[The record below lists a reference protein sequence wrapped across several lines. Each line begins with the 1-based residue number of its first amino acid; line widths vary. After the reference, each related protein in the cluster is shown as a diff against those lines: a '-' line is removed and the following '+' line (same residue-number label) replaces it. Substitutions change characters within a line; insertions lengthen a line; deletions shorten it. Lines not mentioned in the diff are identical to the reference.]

1 MRTRRQRLGRLLA
14 SSFGVGFIPILPG
27 TLASVVGLV
36 LYLFVRASLFSYLI
50 TVSVIFLVGVA
61 SSRSAL
67 QTTEEKDPSWI
78 VIDEVLGMM
87 ISLFAI
93 PPKVPFLVLGF
104 VLFRLFD
111 SLKVPPLDYFE
122 TLKGEWGI
130 LLDDV
135 GAGIYANLLLQ
146 LILRFAS

>member
-1 MRTRRQRLGRLLA
+1 MRNRREKLGRLLA
-14 SSFGVGFIPILPG
+14 SSLGVGFIPILPG

-36 LYLFVRASLFSYLI
+36 LYLFVRVSLFSYL
-50 TVSVIFLVGVA
+50 TTLFVLFGVGVI

-87 ISLFAI
+87 ISLFQV
-93 PPKVPFLVLGF
+93 PPKIPFLVLGF

-111 SLKVPPLDYFE
+111 SVKFPPVNRLE
-122 TLKGEWGI
+122 ELKGEWGI

-135 GAGIYANLLLQ
+135 GAGVYANLVLQ
-146 LILRFAS
+146 IILRFTS

>member
-1 MRTRRQRLGRLLA
+1 MRSKRQRIGRLLA
-14 SSFGVGFIPILPG
+14 SSFGVGFVPILPG
-27 TLASVVGLV
+27 TLASALGVL
-36 LYLFVRASLFSYLI
+36 LYLFVGHS
-50 TVSVIFLVGVA
+50 IFLYLTTVFIIFWVGVL

-87 ISLFAI
+87 ITLFQI
-93 PPKVPFLVLGF
+93 PPRVPFLVLGF
-104 VLFRLFD
+104 VLFRFFD
-111 SLKVPPLDYFE
+111 SIKIPPIDRLE
-122 TLKGEWGI
+122 HLKGEWGI

-135 GAGIYANLLLQ
+135 GAGIYATLLLQ